1 MYYISEGDML
11 NPITKKLNIIKLK
24 GNNIILPIEKD
35 EKIPEKKEIKLAKK
49 TKKIINTL
57 NSKKIII
64 SKEIKKHEKYTSNL
78 QTNDLEII
86 NGKWLYTILLPEIL
100 TYITKKQNK
109 EPEKTTIHILVNNP
123 TEISINNIK
132 LLSKKYKNITI
143 ITKHIE
149 KFKKIEDQIL
159 EETGALIAVTNNKRK
174 SLSKAQII
182 VNIDFPNEYINQYTI
197 NENSTII
204 DLYGGTKIN
213 KKRYNGIIIHDY
225 EIEIKNKKEY
235 TIDEKK
241 YEQKEI
247 YEAKFYK
254 KQPIKYI
261 REKLKKDGITITK
274 LYTTKQI
281 I

>member
-24 GNNIILPIEKD
+24 GNNIILPIEKG

-100 TYITKKQNK
+100 TYITQKQNI
-109 EPEKTTIHILVNNP
+109 EPEKTTIHILVNDP

>member
-100 TYITKKQNK
+100 TYIAKKQNK
-109 EPEKTTIHILVNNP
+109 EPEKTTIHILVNDP

-204 DLYGGTKIN
+204 DLYGGTRIN